1 MIGVGFFLASPLAL
15 IILNRYGLQGTFLI
29 LGGINA
35 HMCVI
40 AIICKPSSVEQRLLD
55 SKLNTAA
62 DQYNKHDTEEISEE
76 ETKFL
81 RKDKNSDQLSK
92 KEEMNEN
99 QIGNQDGKDAHENDI
114 IQNGATSLI
123 QTAHCSRKQYVG
135 HKQNKFDEMEYRDLL
150 VSEKCNDSGIS
161 SDTETEPVVVFE
173 IQETLDSP
181 CSNGTLNQPR
191 SPNGDHDLKT
201 RKGGSF
207 SLHLVKDIRFIM
219 FLCSSMS
226 WNFTLSMC
234 IMHLPNYMT
243 LRQASM
249 VEISAIMTC
258 FTASNLAGR
267 FIGEFEIS
275 IVSNIRLHCFSRYVI
290 IFALT

>member
-1 MIGVGFFLASPLAL
+1 MVIAISQAVIGVGFFLASPLAL

-55 SKLNTAA
+55 SKLNGAA
-62 DQYNKHDTEEISEE
+62 DQYNNHDKVEHSEE
-76 ETKFL
+76 ETTFL
-81 RKDKNSDQLSK
+81 REDKHSDKLST
-92 KEEMNEN
+92 KEEMNKY
-99 QIGNQDGKDAHENDI
+99 QIRNQDGKDAHKNDI
-114 IQNGATSLI
+114 IQNGTMSLI
-123 QTAHCSRKQYVG
+123 QTAHSSRKQYVG
-135 HKQNKFDEMEYRDLL
+135 HGQNKFDEMEYRDLL

-181 CSNGTLNQPR
+181 CSNGTLNQSR
-191 SPNGDHDLKT
+191 SPNGDHDLNA

-207 SLHLVKDIRFIM
+207 SLHLVKDIRFVM
-219 FLCSSMS
+219 FLCSTMS

-249 VEISAIMTC
+249 IEISAIMTC
-258 FTASNLAGR
+258 FTACNLAGR
-267 FIGEFEIS
+267 FIGEFQIS
-275 IVSNIRLHCFSRYVI
+275 IMSNISHCF
-290 IFALT
+290 